1 MRRFLLLFAS
11 GLGCALVGCAHSA
24 GGSAQGREPTVVTA
38 LWHTYHDD
46 EGLTVITSGAQASHP
61 IAGGLSVE
69 VKGVVDYIVIETKA
83 HVHED
88 EGNPDTGHVDDDEVD
103 VISGASKTLIGG
115 GWLHEGRFEG
125 RAGVKLKRRVGD
137 VPVTFSASGQ
147 VSSEPDYVALSGKL
161 SGSVELFERNTGI
174 SAFIGLGRD
183 RMDPADAPPGET
195 ALWPARHGRWVVGG
209 SLTQLLSP
217 SMMASAGL
225 GMSFQTGRLTSPYR
239 RALVR
244 TTLFPESLPS
254 ERRRFTGYAGLSWAV
269 ASGTAL
275 HVRQG
280 LYVDDWGVEALAP
293 EASLA
298 MEVSTWGVVSARY
311 RLYRQWAADFY
322 SPRYEELLE
331 VRSSDKRLG
340 DLLEHRPGVHLTWT
354 LSGRRG
360 DTDSVS
366 MLFGYEF
373 SRLRPLRIR
382 NHHVLAH
389 IAAIGVQ
396 GGF

>member
-1 MRRFLLLFAS
+1 MRRLLLLFVPV
-11 GLGCALVGCAHSA
+11 LGCALVGCAHSG
-24 GGSAQGREPTVVTA
+24 GGSAPGREPTAVGG
-38 LWHTYHDD
+38 LWHFYHDN
-46 EGLTVITSGAQASHP
+46 EGLTVVTSGAQVSQP
-61 IAGGLSVE
+61 LAGGLSVE
-69 VKGVVDYIVIETKA
+69 AKGVVDYIIIETKA

-88 EGNPDTGHVDDDEVD
+88 EGNPDSGHVDDDEVD
-103 VISGASKTLIGG
+103 IISGASKTLIGG

-125 RAGVKLKRRVGD
+125 SAGVKLKRRVGD

-161 SGSVELFERNTGI
+161 AGSVELFDRNTGI
-174 SAFIGLGRD
+174 SGFVGVGND
-183 RMDPADAPPGET
+183 RMDPADAPPGER
-195 ALWPARHGRWVVGG
+195 ALWPARHGRWVLGG
-209 SLTQLLSP
+209 ALTQLLSP
-217 SMMASAGL
+217 SLMASAGL
-225 GMSFQTGRLTSPYR
+225 GVSFQSGRLSSPYR

-269 ASGTAL
+269 ASGVGL

-280 LYVDDWGVEALAP
+280 LYVDDWGVEALSP
-293 EASLA
+293 EASLG
-298 MEVSTWGVVSARY
+298 MELGSWGVLSLRY

-322 SPRYEELLE
+322 SPRYDELLE

-340 DLLEHRPGVHLTWT
+340 DLLEQRPGAHFSWT
-354 LSGRRG
+354 ASGRRG
-360 DTDSVS
+360 DSDSVT
-366 MLFGYEF
+366 LLIGYEF

-382 NHHVLAH
+382 NHRVIAH
-389 IAAIGVQ
+389 IASVGIQ